1 MANERRG
8 VEKLRFKFIWVFKL
22 YSGMVQ
28 KYSHQ
33 LITGISFGLTTAVI
47 TSLGM
52 IVGLY
57 SATSSK
63 LAVVAGIIIMA
74 IADGL
79 SDAVSLHLVEEA
91 EVEKGKSKHTP
102 KEVWLTTLIAF
113 LAVFGCTLTFVVPIV
128 IFSLKTAVFVAI
140 SWGMLLL
147 ILLNYFI
154 ARIKKEKPIKLIGEH
169 ILLAI
174 FVIIISYFAGNLIAR
189 GFK

>member
-1 MANERRG
+1 MA
-8 VEKLRFKFIWVFKL
+8 
-22 YSGMVQ
+22 Q

-63 LAVVAGIIIMA
+63 LAVIAGIVIMA

-79 SDAVSLHLVEEA
+79 SDAVSLHTVEEA
-91 EVEKGKSKHTP
+91 EVEKGKVKHNP
-102 KEVWLTTLIAF
+102 KEIWLTTFFAF
-113 LAVFGCTLTFVVPIV
+113 LAVSGFTSTFVIPIL
-128 IFSLKTAVFVAI
+128 IFPLKTAIFAAI
-140 SWGMLLL
+140 GWGMLLL
-147 ILLNYFI
+147 ILLNFYI
-154 ARIKKEKPIKLIGEH
+154 ARIRKGNPIKIISEH

-174 FVIIISYFAGNLIAR
+174 FVIIVSYLVGNLI
-189 GFK
+189 GMWFE